1 MPQQESSDPAV
12 KRKSSIKTRQNIKAI
27 RSITLMVIFQ
37 CVLYVFGI
45 FYNFLSQKCLN
56 IFKNK

>member
-1 MPQQESSDPAV
+1 MPQQESSDTAIQV
-12 KRKSSIKTRQNIKAI
+12 KRKSSIKTRQKIKAI

-45 FYNFLSQKCLN
+45 FYNFLSEKCLN
-56 IFKNK
+56 IF